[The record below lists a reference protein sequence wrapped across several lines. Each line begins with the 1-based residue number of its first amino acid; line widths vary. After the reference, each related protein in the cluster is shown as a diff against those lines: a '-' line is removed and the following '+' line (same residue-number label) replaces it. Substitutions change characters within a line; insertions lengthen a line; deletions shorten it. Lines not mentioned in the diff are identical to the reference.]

1 MIKSISLSNFKSY
14 DNAELRLAPLTF
26 MIGANASGKSN
37 ALEAIRLLSW
47 LAQGSRLDDIASI
60 SHQRGALVR
69 GQANDLFHDQNRSFG
84 LGCECD
90 GVQDGWGKL
99 NIEIGLFA
107 DQLVLTGEGVQKH
120 SSEGPSTVPLYKVEG
135 EPSVHSDEIQVIYND
150 FRKGRNKPSIP
161 CSNRQAIFYQLESPG
176 RFEANHP
183 ESQKI
188 IPSVT
193 KSFRE
198 ALRHIVFLDAR
209 PAVMRDYS
217 YDKDNQMKE
226 DGSNLS
232 SVLYRI
238 CRESDAGRQKLLE
251 FIRSLP
257 EQNIVDIKF
266 IETDRR
272 DVMVRLVESFGGQN
286 RDVDAPLLSDG
297 TLRVLAVAAVLL
309 SAPRG
314 SLVVIEEL
322 DNGVHPSRAAN
333 LVSQIQAAAT
343 ERDLQILLTTHNP
356 ALLDALPNRSLAD
369 VLCCFRDPQDGKSR
383 ISRLGDIER
392 FPELVAQ
399 GSLGELVTQRILDR
413 FLKDP
418 TTEEQFQQR
427 SFEWLDALQ
436 NEVSQ

>member
-1 MIKSISLSNFKSY
+1 MIKSNSLSNFKSY
-14 DNAELRLAPLTF
+14 ADAKLILAPLTF

-37 ALEAIRLLSW
+37 ALEAIRMLSW
-47 LAQGSRLDDIASI
+47 LAQGSRLDDIATN
-60 SHQRGALVR
+60 SHHRGALIR
-69 GQANDLFHDQNRSFG
+69 GQAIDLFHDPNRSFG

-90 GVQDGWGKL
+90 AVLDDWGKL
-99 NIEIGLFA
+99 NITIGLIA
-107 DQLVLTGEGVQKH
+107 DQLVLTKEEIQKK
-120 SSEGPSTVPLYKVEG
+120 SSEKRSTVPLYTVE
-135 EPSVHSDEIQVIYND
+135 SDTSLHSDEIQVHYNN
-150 FRKGRNKPSIP
+150 FKSGRNKPSIP

-176 RFEANHP
+176 RFEANHQQ
-183 ESQKI
+183 SQKI
-188 IPSVT
+188 IPAVT

-217 YDKDNQMKE
+217 YDKDNQMNE

-238 CRESDAGRQKLLE
+238 CRESDTGKGKLLE

-272 DVMVRLVESFGGQN
+272 DVMVRLVESFGSQN

-322 DNGVHPSRAAN
+322 DNGVHPSRAEN
-333 LVSQIQAAAT
+333 LVRQIQAAAT
-343 ERDLQILLTTHNP
+343 ERGLQILLTTHNP
-356 ALLDALPNRSLAD
+356 ALLDALPDESLED
-369 VLCCFRDPQDGKSR
+369 VLCCYRDLQDGKSR
-383 ISRLGDIER
+383 ISRLGDINQ
-392 FPELVAQ
+392 FPSLMAQ
-399 GSLGELVTQRILDR
+399 GSLGELVTQQILDR
-413 FLKDP
+413 FLKDAS
-418 TTEEQFQQR
+418 TVEQYQQR
-427 SFEWLDALQ
+427 SFEWLEALE
-436 NEVSQ
+436 NEVNP

>member
-14 DNAELRLAPLTF
+14 ANAELSLAPLTF

-47 LAQGSRLDDIASI
+47 LAQGSRLDDIAAI
-60 SHQRGALVR
+60 SRQSGALIR
-69 GQANDLFHDQNRSFG
+69 GQATDLFHDQNRPFG

-90 GVQDGWGKL
+90 AVQENWGKL
-99 NIEIGLFA
+99 SIAIGLSA
-107 DQLVLTGEGVQKH
+107 DQLVLAGEEIQKRPP
-120 SSEGPSTVPLYKVEG
+120 ELPSTVPLYKLEG
-135 EPSVHSDEIQVIYND
+135 EPNVHSDEVHVTYNN
-150 FRKGRNKPSIP
+150 FKKGRNKPSIP

-183 ESQKI
+183 DSQKI
-188 IPSVT
+188 IPTVT

-238 CRESDAGRQKLLE
+238 CKQSDSGKTKLLE

-309 SAPRG
+309 SAPQG
-314 SLVVIEEL
+314 SMVVIEEL
-322 DNGVHPSRAAN
+322 DNGVHPSRAEN
-333 LVSQIQAAAT
+333 LVRQIQSAAT
-343 ERDLQILLTTHNP
+343 ERGLQILLTTHNP
-356 ALLDALPNRSLAD
+356 ALLDALPDKSLAD
-369 VLCCFRDPQDGKSR
+369 VLCCYRDPQDGNSR

-413 FLKDP
+413 FLKDA
-418 TTEEQFQQR
+418 TTEQELQQR
-427 SFEWLDALQ
+427 SFEWLESLQ
-436 NEVSQ
+436 NGVNP